1 VDGVGAAG
9 AAAVGAVEVFPE
21 AVVADSLEEVVSQ
34 GAAEALGAEAPEE
47 AGDMRARDFLSK
59 LQHDDIVAAIRD
71 AEHKTSG
78 QIRVF
83 ISRKDVED
91 PVTAAQAAFVHLKM
105 EKTRHRNGVLIF
117 VAPRVHK
124 FAVIGDSA
132 VHAKCGDAFWQETR
146 DSMAEHFRKSEF
158 SQGIVHGIKKAGSLL
173 AQHFPHHDGDGNE
186 LSDDVAHD

>member
-1 VDGVGAAG
+1 
-9 AAAVGAVEVFPE
+9 
-21 AVVADSLEEVVSQ
+21 
-34 GAAEALGAEAPEE
+34 LGAEAPEE

-186 LSDDVAHD
+186 LPDDVAHD